1 MRCGL
6 SVFQPPKSATIKLTH
21 YRVLAIALNCSWLMD
36 RSECPRAKDD
46 GLTVENGRG
55 RRSLATRRPLIA
67 RYAARRG
74 NVSVRPNRTTA
85 TTSRN
90 SNERRN
96 ETRLLSS
103 TPALRVNTTTGA

>member
-74 NVSVRPNRTTA
+74 NVSVRPNRTT
-85 TTSRN
+85 TNNVYEFQRTPQRN
-90 SNERRN
+90 PPVKRH
-96 ETRLLSS
+96 
-103 TPALRVNTTTGA
+103 AGTTG